1 MDSRKMRLGLYRKI
15 EIARKQ
21 LPDMTEEAFRD
32 LLLDEFGVSSRKDMS
47 VRELSRLVDIFARR
61 GVVFVEPRRPVSPA
75 VRRCGLD
82 RGHGFQPFA
91 KENVRFWPSGAS
103 SATRWTA
110 LIPA

>member
-61 GVVFVEPRRPVSPA
+61 GVVFVKPRRPGGAP
-75 VRRCGLD
+75 RGLD
-82 RGHGFQPFA
+82 RDHGFHAFCEGKARDSGHLAQARLHDGQP
-91 KENVRFWPSGAS
+91 
-103 SATRWTA
+103 
-110 LIPA
+110 

>member
-1 MDSRKMRLGLYRKI
+1 MDSRKMRPGLYRKI

-61 GVVFVEPRRPVSPA
+61 GVVFVKPRQARFPGGAP
-75 VRRCGLD
+75 RGLD
-82 RGHGFQPFA
+82 RDHGFHAFCEG
-91 KENVRFWPSGAS
+91 K
-103 SATRWTA
+103 T
-110 LIPA
+110 